1 MSAPVLILPGIG
13 NPEPQHWQSLWEQS
27 SSEFGRV
34 QQRDWNNPVCEEWGA
49 ALEVAAKR
57 AGSSVV
63 VVAHSLACLV
73 VAHWAAQ
80 EHASIKAALLIAVP
94 DPTGP
99 HFQKEAIGFSVTP
112 TKPFAF
118 PSVVVAS
125 TDDPYGT
132 IEHVSRLAKAWG
144 SHLVNIGACGHINA
158 SSDLETWPDGYELL
172 SQFERSETSVTK

>member
-1 MSAPVLILPGIG
+1 MSVSVLILAGIG
-13 NPEPQHWQSLWEQS
+13 NSGPQHWQSRWEQS
-27 SSEFGRV
+27 DPEFKRV
-34 QQRDWNNPVCEEWGA
+34 QQRDWNNPVCEEWRD

-63 VVAHSLACLV
+63 VVTHSLACLV

-80 EHASIKAALLIAVP
+80 GHAPIKAAFLVAVP

-99 HFQKEAIGFSVTP
+99 NFPKEAIGFSATP

-132 IEHVSRLAKAWG
+132 IEHTSRLAKAWG

-158 SSDLETWPDGYELL
+158 SSGLGAWPEGYELL
-172 SQFERSETSVTK
+172 SQFRG